1 MVFRAFFKDFRAF
14 IRRGN
19 VMDLAVAVIVGG
31 AFGQMV
37 TALVNDVIMPPIGLL
52 LGKVDFSN
60 LYLNLSGKHYSSLA
74 AAKAAGAPIIQY
86 GLFLNTVVNFLIV
99 SLVIF
104 VAIRQLSRLRKAE
117 PAKAPTT
124 KTCRF
129 CKSEIPIEAV
139 RCAYCTSFVE
149 GEVEEG

>member
-1 MVFRAFFKDFRAF
+1 MFREFFKDFRAF

-19 VMDLAVAVIVGG
+19 VMDLAVAVIIGG
-31 AFGQMV
+31 AFGQMI

-60 LYLNLSGKHYSSLA
+60 LYINLSGKHYASLA

-86 GLFLNTVVNFLIV
+86 GSFLNTVVNFLII

-104 VAIRQLSRLRKAE
+104 IAIRQLSRFKKAE

-129 CKSEIPIEAV
+129 CRSEIPLEAV

-149 GEVEEG
+149 GELGT

>member
-1 MVFRAFFKDFRAF
+1 MLREFFKDFRAF

-19 VMDLAVAVIVGG
+19 VMDLAVAVIMGG

-60 LYLNLSGKHYSSLA
+60 LYINLSKKHYPSLA

-104 VAIRQLSRLRKAE
+104 IAIRQLSRLKK
-117 PAKAPTT
+117 PGPVKAPNT
-124 KTCRF
+124 KICRF
-129 CKSEIPIEAV
+129 CRSEIPLEAV

-149 GEVEEG
+149 GEVEEV